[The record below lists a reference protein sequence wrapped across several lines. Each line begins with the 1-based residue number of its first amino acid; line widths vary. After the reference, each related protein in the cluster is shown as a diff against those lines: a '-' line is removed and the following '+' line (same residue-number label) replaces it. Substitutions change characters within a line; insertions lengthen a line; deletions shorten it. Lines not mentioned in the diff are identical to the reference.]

1 MDNHSFNNQPIP
13 NILIVDDVPAN
24 LQVLGDI
31 LEGEGYKVRPVL
43 NGPMALQVAEKE
55 KPDLILLDIMMPGM
69 NGFQVCH
76 HLKENPN
83 LRMVPVIFI
92 SALNDT
98 EDIVIALSEGG
109 EDYIPK
115 PFKAEEVKA
124 RVATHLKL
132 YKQSKEL
139 QELNKNLEERVLERT
154 LQQELTNKK
163 LSFHLKELE
172 QFTFVTSH
180 DLQEPLLT
188 LTNFTQLLKE
198 EYAEKLDET
207 GNKYVEFIYNS
218 SVRMQTLVKGLLDY
232 TLLGNER
239 IISMFDCRKVVN
251 DVVSDLD
258 ELIMA
263 SRARITCHQLPRLY
277 ACESEMRLLFQHLLH
292 NAVKFCKKDV
302 DPAIEISAENQGAEW
317 LFSVEDNGIGI
328 EDKFKEKIF
337 VIFKRL
343 HKREDFQGTGIG
355 LAHCKKIVELHGGVI
370 WAESNKHGGSTFK
383 FTIPILNVN
392 G

>member
-1 MDNHSFNNQPIP
+1 MHNDSLHNQAIP

-31 LEGEGYKVRPVL
+31 LEDEGYKVRPVL
-43 NGPMALQVAEKE
+43 NGPLALQVAEKE

-69 NGFQVCH
+69 NGFQVCRS
-76 HLKENPN
+76 LKENQN
-83 LRMVPVIFI
+83 LKMVPVIFI
-92 SALNDT
+92 SALNETD
-98 EDIVIALSEGG
+98 DIVKALSEGG

-132 YKQSKEL
+132 YRQSKEL
-139 QELNKNLEERVLERT
+139 QELNKNLEERVIERT

-172 QFTFVTSH
+172 QFTFITSH

-188 LTNFTQLLKE
+188 LTNFTQLVRE
-198 EYAEKLDET
+198 EYADKLDET
-207 GNKYVEFIYNS
+207 GNKYIDFIYNS
-218 SVRMQTLVKGLLDY
+218 SVRMKAMVKGLLDY
-232 TLLGNER
+232 SLLGKER
-239 IISMFDCRKVVN
+239 IISLVDCKKVVSA
-251 DVVSDLD
+251 VVSDMD
-258 ELIMA
+258 DLITA
-263 SRARITCHQLPRLY
+263 SKAGVSCHQLPELY
-277 ACESEMRLLFQHLLH
+277 ASETELRLLFQNLLN
-292 NAVKFCKKDV
+292 NAVKFCRKDI
-302 DPAIEISAENQGAEW
+302 DPAIDISAVDQGAEW

-328 EDKFKEKIF
+328 EDKYKEKIF

-355 LAHCKKIVELHGGVI
+355 LAHCKKIVELHGGDI
-370 WAESNKHGGSTFK
+370 WMEPNKHGGSTFK
-383 FTIPILNVN
+383 FTIPIRN
-392 G
+392 GNS

>member
-1 MDNHSFNNQPIP
+1 MHNHSAHSQAIP
-13 NILIVDDVPAN
+13 NILLVDDVPAN

-69 NGFQVCH
+69 NGFQVCR
-76 HLKENPN
+76 HLKENQN
-83 LRMVPVIFI
+83 LKMVPVIFI

-98 EDIVIALSEGG
+98 EDIVKAFSEGG

-115 PFKAEEVKA
+115 PFKVEEVKA

-132 YKQSKEL
+132 YRQSKEL
-139 QELNKNLEERVLERT
+139 QELNNNLEERVKERT
-154 LQQELTNKK
+154 RQQELTNKK
-163 LSFHLKELE
+163 LAFHLKEIE
-172 QFTFVTSH
+172 QFTFITSH

-188 LTNFTQLLKE
+188 LTNFTQLIKE
-198 EYAEKLDET
+198 EYAGKLDET
-207 GNKYVEFIYNS
+207 GNKYIEFIYNS

-232 TLLGNER
+232 SLLGNER
-239 IISMFDCRKVVN
+239 IMSLVDCRKVIN
-251 DVVSDLD
+251 DVISDLD
-258 ELIMA
+258 ALITA
-263 SRARITCHQLPRLY
+263 NKAIINCHQLPQIL
-277 ACESEMRLLFQHLLH
+277 ACETEMRLLFQCLLN
-292 NAVKFCKKDV
+292 NAVKFCKKDILPV
-302 DPAIEISAENQGAEW
+302 VEITAENLGAEW

-328 EDKFKEKIF
+328 EDKYKEKIF

-343 HKREDFQGTGIG
+343 HRHEDFQGTGIG

-370 WAESNKHGGSTFK
+370 WVESNKHGGSTFK

-392 G
+392 S